1 MNLYDSQIDKMRHL
15 MGYGQSNEAP
25 KVNAP
30 VVEYHVKGADGKTY
44 GIIHENAKFYIKV
57 APKKDTE
64 VLAEDYDYIG
74 GFMNRKTYEFDSYNA
89 ASKGLDLKLMSIAES
104 TRSLHR
110 APVITESTVKD
121 EPKEWL
127 IKETAEMQAEI
138 NRQREIMRNAAL
150 ILNEDAK
157 IPMNREV
164 PEAPAT
170 NPSEKRKNQP
180 FTEKAK
186 AEGDKEMT
194 KTSDSHD
201 KKEPFTEKGERKDTI
216 PGKKPASG
224 NKAEPFTKKADK
236 VNENEVLAWND
247 NKDYMDK
254 SKGTQVGSSAPF
266 TKKVGKESNQEEAN
280 TDPIKEGVAMHQEG
294 DNINK
299 PTPGT
304 GEIGDSAPFEKK
316 VNEGYYDNP
325 QSPQDVMKYM
335 RSMNSNSFQLDN
347 GEELH
352 VGYNP
357 QKNELYAGGATNAG
371 IIPQHSIPYDFSRS
385 FDENLQD
392 LYDTAQQGGFGESCK
407 RNGKKVNEDDSY
419 MYAGMPDENPADN
432 SIDPDYNTDE
442 MPFPDMGDDNGDFD
456 GGDDEFEQDFQ
467 DWLQNRSM
475 QDVND
480 SQDMG
485 CEGGCCAGP
494 EEREFPRES
503 RKGKPA
509 IKEGTTLNDFGKHPA
524 YQKQPMT
531 LPPNQEV
538 APNGARDWN
547 DDSVKG
553 EKPYGQQIG
562 SGDPFNDIVKVI
574 TDSVMRKLN
583 ERLSRKN

>member
-1 MNLYDSQIDKMRHL
+1 MNIYDSQIEKMKHL

-64 VLAEDYDYIG
+64 ILAEDYDYIG
-74 GFMNRKTYEFDSYNA
+74 GFMNRKTYEFNSYNA
-89 ASKGLDLKLMSIAES
+89 ASKGLELKLMSLAES
-104 TRSLHR
+104 SRTLHR

-127 IKETAEMQAEI
+127 IKESADMQAEI
-138 NRQREIMRNAAL
+138 NRQREIMRNAAS

-170 NPSEKRKNQP
+170 NPSEKKKSQP
-180 FTEKAK
+180 FTDKAK

-201 KKEPFTEKGERKDTI
+201 KKEPFTEKAEKRNDV
-216 PGKKPASG
+216 PGKAPQKG
-224 NKAEPFTKKADK
+224 NKTEPFTEKASK

-266 TKKVGKESNQEEAN
+266 TDKVGKESNQEEAN
-280 TDPIKEGVAMHQEG
+280 TDPIKEDVAMHQEG

-299 PTPGT
+299 PAPGT
-304 GEIGDSAPFEKK
+304 GEVGDSAPFE
-316 VNEGYYDNP
+316 
-325 QSPQDVMKYM
+325 
-335 RSMNSNSFQLDN
+335 
-347 GEELH
+347 
-352 VGYNP
+352 
-357 QKNELYAGGATNAG
+357 
-371 IIPQHSIPYDFSRS
+371 
-385 FDENLQD
+385 
-392 LYDTAQQGGFGESCK
+392 
-407 RNGKKVNEDDSY
+407 KKVNEDDSY

-432 SIDPDYNTDE
+432 SIDPNYDTNE
-442 MPFPDMGDDNGDFD
+442 MPFPEMEGNGD
-456 GGDDEFEQDFQ
+456 GMNGVEDDDFEQDFQ
-467 DWLQNRSM
+467 NWLQSRSM

-480 SQDMG
+480 SQG
-485 CEGGCCAGP
+485 AACCGGP

-503 RKGKPA
+503 KNGKET

-562 SGDPFNDIVKVI
+562 DGDPFTEIVKVI

-583 ERLSRKN
+583 ERMSSKN